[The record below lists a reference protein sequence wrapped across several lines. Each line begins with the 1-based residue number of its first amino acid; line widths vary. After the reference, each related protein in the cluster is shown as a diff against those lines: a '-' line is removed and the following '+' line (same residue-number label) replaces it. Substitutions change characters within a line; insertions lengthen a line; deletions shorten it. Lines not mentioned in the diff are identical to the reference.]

1 MDSEQENDTLTE
13 SNLEEIEEHISK
25 FNGDEVV
32 KKYLKGKFLGKG
44 GFAKCYELKCVSNK
58 KTYAGKIIS
67 KSNIIKP
74 SAKNKLKSEI
84 KIHKSLSHPNIVKF
98 EHYFEDNE
106 NVYILLELCKS
117 KTLNELLKKRKILS
131 ELEVK
136 YYLFQILNAVKYMH
150 KSKVIHRDL
159 KLGNL
164 FLSASLEIKIG
175 DFGLATRVEYDG
187 ERKHTVCGTPNYIAP
202 EILENKNSGH
212 SYEVDYWA
220 IGVIVYTLLIGRP
233 PFETDDVKETYKK
246 INANI
251 YSFPPHVY
259 ISEIAKDFIQKI
271 LVTNP
276 SNRLTPDMMLS
287 HPFMNSTPI
296 PKEMPHYTLSNPP
309 KVDFFRGYEEENEK
323 ITSPNQLSFENDKEH
338 LELLRN
344 FALKNLKKC
353 DDMNKGFIDLKS
365 SHKYN
370 KEVDISDTKENHE
383 LLKKKVEDFDVNKI
397 VYCDMIY
404 DYSEKFGILFK
415 MCNNNII
422 GCVFND
428 KSVLFK
434 YYGKNNVCYEN
445 RKKKIHKVFDSKNII
460 TSIKQKYEILINFE
474 KYLTST
480 KDKTLSK
487 EKSSNNF
494 SIDCI
499 YVQKIIKNDISIL
512 LKLSNKVIQL
522 TFRDSSIIIIDKDIT
537 QRVFF
542 FDKNNKKYNYSI
554 HSVNKCTNKRFMN
567 RYEHYKKI
575 YFEKMD
581 ERFQKMQQMKELDT
595 SSSLSNFELNKT
607 L

>member
-202 EILENKNSGH
+202 EILENKSSGH

-309 KVDFFRGYEEENEK
+309 KVDFFRVYEEDNEK

-338 LELLRN
+338 LEIMRN

-383 LLKKKVEDFDVNKI
+383 LLKKKVEDFDVNKL

-415 MCNNNII
+415 MSNNNII

-494 SIDCI
+494 SINCI

-522 TFRDSSIIIIDKDIT
+522 TFRDNSIIIIDKDIT

-542 FDKNNKKYNYSI
+542 FDKNNKKSNYSI

-595 SSSLSNFELNKT
+595 SSSRSNFDLNKT

>member
-202 EILENKNSGH
+202 EILENKSTGH

-259 ISEIAKDFIQKI
+259 ISEVAKDFIQKI

-309 KVDFFRGYEEENEK
+309 KVDFFRGYEEDNEK

-338 LELLRN
+338 LEILRN

-370 KEVDISDTKENHE
+370 KEIDISDTKENHE
-383 LLKKKVEDFDVNKI
+383 LLKKKVEDFDVNKL

-415 MCNNNII
+415 MSNNNII

-474 KYLTST
+474 KYLTTT

-494 SIDCI
+494 SINCI

-522 TFRDSSIIIIDKDIT
+522 TFRDNSIIIIDKDIT

-542 FDKNNKKYNYSI
+542 FDKNNKKSNYSI

-595 SSSLSNFELNKT
+595 SSSRSNFDLNKT

>member
-202 EILENKNSGH
+202 EILENKSSGH

-259 ISEIAKDFIQKI
+259 ISEVAKDFIQKI

-309 KVDFFRGYEEENEK
+309 KVDFFRGYEEDNEK

-338 LELLRN
+338 LEILRN

-370 KEVDISDTKENHE
+370 KEIDISDTKENHE
-383 LLKKKVEDFDVNKI
+383 LLKKKVEDFDVNKL

-415 MCNNNII
+415 MSNNNII

-494 SIDCI
+494 SINCI

-522 TFRDSSIIIIDKDIT
+522 TFRDNSIIIIDKDIT

-542 FDKNNKKYNYSI
+542 FDKNNKKSNYSI

-595 SSSLSNFELNKT
+595 SSSRSNFDLNKT

>member
-370 KEVDISDTKENHE
+370 KEADISDTKENHE
-383 LLKKKVEDFDVNKI
+383 LLKKKVEDFDVNKAYNMLKDLKI
-397 VYCDMIY
+397 NPEDRLKSLSKGTKEKVQLILVMSREAKLYMLDEPIGGVDPAAR
-404 DYSEKFGILFK
+404 DYILRT
-415 MCNNNII
+415 II
-422 GCVFND
+422 SNYNPDASVIISTHLISDIEQVLDDVVFIKEGEVMLHKPVD
-428 KSVLFK
+428 EIREEDGKSVDELFR
-434 YYGKNNVCYEN
+434 E
-445 RKKKIHKVFDSKNII
+445 VFR
-460 TSIKQKYEILINFE
+460 
-474 KYLTST
+474 
-480 KDKTLSK
+480 
-487 EKSSNNF
+487 
-494 SIDCI
+494 C
-499 YVQKIIKNDISIL
+499 
-512 LKLSNKVIQL
+512 
-522 TFRDSSIIIIDKDIT
+522 
-537 QRVFF
+537 
-542 FDKNNKKYNYSI
+542 
-554 HSVNKCTNKRFMN
+554 
-567 RYEHYKKI
+567 
-575 YFEKMD
+575 
-581 ERFQKMQQMKELDT
+581 
-595 SSSLSNFELNKT
+595 
-607 L
+607 

>member
-202 EILENKNSGH
+202 EILENKSSGH

-259 ISEIAKDFIQKI
+259 ISEVAKDFIQKI

-309 KVDFFRGYEEENEK
+309 KVDFFRGYEEDNEK

-338 LELLRN
+338 LEILRN

-370 KEVDISDTKENHE
+370 KEIDISDTKENHE
-383 LLKKKVEDFDVNKI
+383 LLKKKVEDFDVNKL

-415 MCNNNII
+415 MSNNNII

-474 KYLTST
+474 KYLTTT

-494 SIDCI
+494 SINCI

-522 TFRDSSIIIIDKDIT
+522 TFRDNSIIIIDKDIT

-542 FDKNNKKYNYSI
+542 FDKNNKKSNYSI

-595 SSSLSNFELNKT
+595 SSSRSNFDLNKT

>member
-202 EILENKNSGH
+202 EILENKSTGH

-259 ISEIAKDFIQKI
+259 ISEVAKDFIQKI

-287 HPFMNSTPI
+287 HQFMNSTPI

-309 KVDFFRGYEEENEK
+309 KVDFFRGYEEDNEK

-338 LELLRN
+338 LEILRN

-370 KEVDISDTKENHE
+370 KEIDISDTKENHE
-383 LLKKKVEDFDVNKI
+383 LLKKKVEDFDVNKL

-415 MCNNNII
+415 MSNNNII

-474 KYLTST
+474 KYLTTT

-494 SIDCI
+494 SINCI

-522 TFRDSSIIIIDKDIT
+522 TFRDNSIIIIDKDIT

-542 FDKNNKKYNYSI
+542 FDKNNKKSNYSI

-595 SSSLSNFELNKT
+595 SLSRSNFDLNKT

>member
-1 MDSEQENDTLTE
+1 MRTKGNLIKKVDINSLIQIHCELPSDTLQKIAISPIYLDAYQKVLSYQDIE
-13 SNLEEIEEHISK
+13 KSKEEIQ
-25 FNGDEVV
+25 
-32 KKYLKGKFLGKG
+32 KKVI
-44 GFAKCYELKCVSNK
+44 E
-58 KTYAGKIIS
+58 
-67 KSNIIKP
+67 
-74 SAKNKLKSEI
+74 
-84 KIHKSLSHPNIVKF
+84 
-98 EHYFEDNE
+98 
-106 NVYILLELCKS
+106 
-117 KTLNELLKKRKILS
+117 ILS

-494 SIDCI
+494 SINCI